1 MATLATL
8 RSSVAAKLGLD
19 NTASS
24 AEQVLID
31 QWVTEGINEILLRT
45 QCTVVAGTIAAS
57 ADVWQQDLAAD
68 VLAIRDIWREDAAGA
83 IDPVLRVSEQEILDK
98 HRSSTS
104 SDAAYTRYAIS
115 GGNLLLLWPTPSAA
129 YTLKTLYVAEATA
142 MTAGSHSPA
151 TATYGG
157 IPTEFHKAI
166 EYYALWQGAEF
177 DENRGS
183 QGGERYRTL
192 FENYLV
198 GIIRPAMRR
207 KGGLDM
213 PQVRRGSWRS
223 KRLLAREN
231 DRW

>member
-1 MATLATL
+1 
-8 RSSVAAKLGLD
+8 LD

-31 QWVTEGINEILLRT
+31 RWLNEGVLEVLLRT
-45 QCTVVAGTIAAS
+45 QCTVEVATMDTIA
-57 ADVWQQDLAAD
+57 DTWQYQLSTSI
-68 VLAIRDIWREDAAGA
+68 LAIRDVYREDTAGA
-83 IDPVLRVSEQEILDK
+83 VEPVLRVSEQEILDY
-98 HRSSTS
+98 RRGVAS
-104 SDAAYTRYAIS
+104 SDAAYTRYAVLGS
-115 GGNLLLLWPTPSAA
+115 NLLIIWPTPSSV
-129 YTLKTLYVAEATA
+129 YTLRLFYVPRPTA
-142 MTAGSHSPA
+142 MSTGTDDPSSA
-151 TATYGG
+151 TLGR

-166 EYYALWQGAEF
+166 EYYALWQGGEF

-231 DRW
+231 DRY